1 MGIVAERH
9 GWDLSGC
16 SARVEKS
23 MTQEPPRRI
32 ALLEVWIELPAH
44 LDEKARKVLQKAGE
58 TCPVKLSLEG
68 SVPMQL
74 HWH

>member
-1 MGIVAERH
+1 
-9 GWDLSGC
+9 
-16 SARVEKS
+16 
-23 MTQEPPRRI
+23 MTQEPPRRL

-44 LDEKARKVLQKAGE
+44 LDAKARTVLQKAGE
-58 TCPVKLSLEG
+58 NCPVKLSLEG